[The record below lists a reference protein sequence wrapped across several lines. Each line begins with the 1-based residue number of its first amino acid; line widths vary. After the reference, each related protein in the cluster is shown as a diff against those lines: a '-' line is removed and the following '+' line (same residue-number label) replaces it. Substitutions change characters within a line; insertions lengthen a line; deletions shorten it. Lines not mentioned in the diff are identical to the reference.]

1 MSYRNQ
7 SRAAECRCGRHAQ
20 TAAVCVCGALVRG
33 RVAVGVVVVRAEL
46 GPVRDVILEHDL
58 LWVGRAR
65 QELLARTDL
74 LEHLLGLSHTS
85 VRHQ

>member
-1 MSYRNQ
+1 MQ
-7 SRAAECRCGRHAQ
+7 VRAPRSNGCGVCECG
-20 TAAVCVCGALVRG
+20 TLVRG

-74 LEHLLGLSHTS
+74 LEHLLGLCRIR
-85 VRHQ
+85 V